1 MKIGQRLMNSFM
13 KNYTDRVIALK
24 KQNPLSAS
32 AVLLPMLIFV
42 ISVVSALFFGSAE
55 IDLDSLIGGIMKRD
69 GFETETAILYSLR
82 LPRVA
87 AGMLSG
93 AALSCSG
100 VLLQAVTGN
109 DLASP
114 NIIGVNSGAGFA
126 VILVMAFFPTAV
138 SALPLAAFIGAF
150 SATVFIIFLSS
161 RISFSRSAVILAGV
175 AVTAV
180 LNAGISFISYFDTDI
195 LALYRHFSVGGLS
208 GTTSEKL
215 RLPFI
220 IIVLCISVC
229 LILSSRIDTLCLG
242 DSLAM
247 SLGVNVRLL
256 RAVCLILASALAG
269 SAVSFAGLLGFVG
282 LVVPHIARRLTKG
295 NSRSLILF
303 SSLAGASLVI
313 LSDLFGRTVLSP
325 TEVPVGIIMAFI
337 GAPFLFY
344 IIARR
349 KSHA

>member
-1 MKIGQRLMNSFM
+1 MI
-13 KNYTDRVIALK
+13 YLK
-24 KQNPLSAS
+24 KQNLLSAS
-32 AVLLPMLIFV
+32 AIFLPMLILIITV
-42 ISVVSALFFGSAE
+42 IFALFFGSAE
-55 IDLDSLIGGIMKRD
+55 IDPAGLIGGIMKKD

-82 LPRVA
+82 LPRVM
-87 AGMLSG
+87 AGIIAG

-126 VILVMAFFPTAV
+126 VILVMAFFPAAV

-150 SATVFIIFLSS
+150 SATAFIIFLSS
-161 RISFSRSAVILAGV
+161 KICFSKSAVILAGV

-180 LNAGISFISYFDTDI
+180 LNAGISFVSYFDADI
-195 LALYRHFSVGGLS
+195 PALYRHFSVGGLS
-208 GTTSEKL
+208 GVSMEKL

-220 IIVLCISVC
+220 ITVLSIACC

-256 RAVCLILASALAG
+256 RIVCLVLASALAG

-295 NSRSLILF
+295 NSKSLFLF
-303 SSLAGASLVI
+303 SILSGASLVI
-313 LSDLFGRTVLSP
+313 ISDLFGRTVLSP
-325 TEVPVGIIMAFI
+325 TEIPVGIIMSFI

-344 IIARR
+344 IITRR
-349 KSHA
+349 KKHA